1 MLKCLRCGHEWHN
14 RTDTA
19 PKKCPKCQA
28 MNWNTARPE
37 TAKCAKCSHE
47 WQPRT
52 GITTKHCPG
61 CKTKKWN
68 SAPAPTPSPSPETQ
82 TQLDRFNSI
91 DLPDEPHT
99 AKCPKCSHEW
109 QSRTDAPKKCPKCQA
124 RLDADVGAKAEK
136 RAKYCAARALAAV
149 GPLAEVHIPDHT
161 PLTWFSWQVCDWTG
175 EDVGTVHDDV
185 IIRTGLSDLD
195 PEDHY
200 PVISGGRDGADGRYI
215 EPQLYG
221 WIRRDA
227 PFERRS

>member
-1 MLKCLRCGHEWHN
+1 LNG
-14 RTDTA
+14 
-19 PKKCPKCQA
+19 
-28 MNWNTARPE
+28 
-37 TAKCAKCSHE
+37 
-47 WQPRT
+47 
-52 GITTKHCPG
+52 
-61 CKTKKWN
+61 
-68 SAPAPTPSPSPETQ
+68 APALSPNPDTQ

-124 RLDADVGAKAEK
+124 RLDADVGVKAEK

-149 GPLAEVHIPDHT
+149 GPLAEEDPNAARY
-161 PLTWFSWQVCDWTG
+161 SWGVYDWTG
-175 EDVGTVHDDV
+175 AGIGYTPSHL

-195 PEDHY
+195 PEEHY
-200 PVISGGRDGADGRYI
+200 PVIDGGRDGADGRYI